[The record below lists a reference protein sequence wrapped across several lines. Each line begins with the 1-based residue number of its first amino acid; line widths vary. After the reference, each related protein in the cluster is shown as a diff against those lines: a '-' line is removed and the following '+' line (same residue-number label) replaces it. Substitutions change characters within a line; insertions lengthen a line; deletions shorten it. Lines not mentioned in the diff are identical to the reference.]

1 MIKNIIFDLGG
12 VLLNIEYKRTVEA
25 FRALGLKNPEAQ
37 FTKEVQ
43 SELFQKYERG
53 HISDKQF
60 LEALAVY
67 MPKARQDEIE
77 AAWCALLGDFP
88 LRRLQVLER
97 LSEKYRLL
105 ILSNTN
111 HIHQLKFE
119 KIIEDTC
126 GWERFASHFDF
137 IGYSH
142 QMHERKPDEAI
153 FSKILNMN
161 ELEAGDS
168 FFIDDT
174 EEHVLSARRSGMAAH
189 HLKTNEKIEDFF
201 KTW

>member
-12 VLLNIEYKRTVEA
+12 VLLNIEYQRTVEA

-53 HISDKQF
+53 HISDNQF

-67 MPKARQDEIE
+67 MPGAKQDEIE

-88 LRRLQVLER
+88 LRRLQLLER
-97 LSEKYRLL
+97 LSDKYHLF

-119 KIIEDTC
+119 KIIEDAC
-126 GWERFASHFDF
+126 GWERFGSNFDF

-142 QMHERKPDEAI
+142 QMNERKPDEAI
-153 FSKILNMN
+153 FNKILKMN
-161 ELEAGDS
+161 KLEPGDS

-174 EEHVLSARRSGMAAH
+174 EEHVLSARRSGLVAH
-189 HLKTNEKIEDFF
+189 HLKSAEKIEEFF
-201 KTW
+201 KMW